1 MYIIHFYLKDW
12 NHVRSFT
19 SQTHVSYFSFQ
30 IRRNNN
36 SHVWWLVSKRIKNL
50 KKQFWV
56 MCLIEISSYNH
67 AIDTEIVLKQNN
79 NAVRPLHSLTVEFS
93 CWITGLNWPRD
104 IDFHMFAFIFF
115 IMFLPTYIN
124 SNSFYCSFWYFHL
137 RHYLI

>member
-1 MYIIHFYLKDW
+1 MFAVSLHKLMYRTFRFKLDAITIVMSGDLLASALRLW
-12 NHVRSFT
+12 
-19 SQTHVSYFSFQ
+19 
-30 IRRNNN
+30 
-36 SHVWWLVSKRIKNL
+36 

-67 AIDTEIVLKQNN
+67 AIDTEIILKQNN
-79 NAVRPLHSLTVEFS
+79 NVVRQLSSLTVELS